1 MKHNPALGIPHSH
14 RKLRNYYL
22 TCFGLLHYQES
33 SNKISL
39 PLHNFLNCSEC
50 MHFINPKI
58 YIEEAKFHIN
68 YINSLCAC
76 LLIWFWYLFDR
87 EYMMRS
93 LSREVPG
100 LGSVIKDIKRWQKCV
115 KIRMSCKVMHCFRH
129 FWDQEI
135 LDGCHHDKYF
145 FFWQFT

>member
-22 TCFGLLHYQES
+22 TCFGLLYYQES

-58 YIEEAKFHIN
+58 YIEEAKFHID

-100 LGSVIKDIKRWQKCV
+100 LGSVIKDIKRCRYNCRLSFLFLFVVSKKIDRLSEGCSSQK
-115 KIRMSCKVMHCFRH
+115 
-129 FWDQEI
+129 WA
-135 LDGCHHDKYF
+135 F
-145 FFWQFT
+145 FTFSL